1 MPEPSTLVL
10 VALVALAPVVL
21 SYRRRLARLFI
32 DSNEAMYALF
42 AKAQRCEKAGKLRE
56 ALALYQQA
64 AAKWPHGLEA
74 HYIQHQIVRLEEK
87 AAAAPASEPAEARQ
101 TGRANRDPRPA
112 RAGRWAA
119 RITAGLSVIP
129 IVIWFY
135 SSFSGQSDPHLS
147 ASAAAAPAPGA
158 STIAS
163 RALKQP
169 DAVRRVA
176 LPPPHIEKDKKQYKL
191 TQSDVVEAALMILG
205 SGDKKDSK
213 AAPDA
218 ATSDR
223 ISNVPASLPIDEK
236 PQAPVPRSVDKTEWT
251 TLRKEISGD
260 YANAPGGLEEAV
272 ELARRHLQD
281 QGRDR
286 HFGTWKVEVLDE
298 KIYAST
304 PKVWPPPSLARSKV
318 ATPSGHLDAVTYGVA
333 VPLAR
338 GRWMI
343 YLNSKAPDFSAAKKH
358 ELTHATIGRLSTD
371 DLIRPAKQVNLW
383 RNWTGDVS
391 FRIEKSF
398 WSYAGTYAELDPR
411 IASVKREY
419 ARGTGRQVD
428 TKKQAEWAIQWV
440 REKHK
445 PTSTAPRSSEDVDI
459 IDVQERDLREA
470 IKQRMLEL
478 VMGNGKSWGGQS

>member
-10 VALVALAPVVL
+10 VALVALALLVL

-42 AKAQRCEKAGKLRE
+42 AEAQRCEKAGELYK
-56 ALALYQQA
+56 AMALYQQA
-64 AAKWPHGLEA
+64 AARWPHGLEA
-74 HYIQHQIVRLEEK
+74 HYIQHQIMRLEEK

-101 TGRANRDPRPA
+101 ASRANREPRPA
-112 RAGRWAA
+112 GAGRWAA
-119 RITAGLSVIP
+119 RIAAGLSAIP
-129 IVIWFY
+129 IVIWLY
-135 SSFSGQSDPHLS
+135 SSFSGQSDAHPS
-147 ASAAAAPAPGA
+147 ASTAAAPAA
-158 STIAS
+158 STVAS
-163 RALKQP
+163 RAPKQRE
-169 DAVRRVA
+169 AVRRVA
-176 LPPPHIEKDKKQYKL
+176 LPPPHIDTGKKEYKL

-205 SGDKKDSK
+205 SGADKKDCK
-213 AAPDA
+213 VANVA

-223 ISNVPASLPIDEK
+223 IANVPASLPIDEK
-236 PQAPVPRSVDKTEWT
+236 PQAPARQSSDKTEWT
-251 TLRKEISGD
+251 TLRKEISAD
-260 YANAPGGLEEAV
+260 YASAPGGLEEAV

-445 PTSTAPRSSEDVDI
+445 PTGTAPRRGEDVDI

-478 VMGNGKSWGGQS
+478 VMGKRSCEGRS